1 MLIALSGK
9 KQAGKTSIANFLAGE
24 YLRQKGQ
31 ITGYVLDKETST
43 ISLSNEPEECGV
55 NIYSFANSLKMMCV
69 NFFGLEPNQVF
80 GTDADKNT
88 LTHIKWENI
97 PLYTPQDLKN
107 TQINELPYFD
117 KTGYMTAREF
127 MQILGTDVMRR
138 IYEPIWVNS
147 LLSQIKEENFDLA
160 IIADCRYPNEVEALK
175 DHFIIRLTRAPF
187 KDSHSGENALDN
199 YSFENV
205 LDNANMEYDE
215 QNYHVYQ
222 MVKDKLGWE

>member
-31 ITGYVLDKETST
+31 ISGYVLDKETST
-43 ISLSNEPEECGV
+43 LTLSNEPKECGV
-55 NIYSFANSLKMMCV
+55 NIYSFAHNLKIMCV
-69 NFFGLEPNQVF
+69 NFFGLEPQQVF

-88 LTHIKWENI
+88 LTHIKWEDM
-97 PLYTPQDLKN
+97 PLYTNNQVKSEGGVY
-107 TQINELPYFD
+107 QYIN
-117 KTGYMTAREF
+117 KTGNMTAREF
-127 MQILGTDVMRR
+127 MQILGTDIMRK

-147 LLSQIKEENFDLA
+147 LLAQIKEENFDLA

-175 DHFIIRLTRAPF
+175 DEFIIRLTRAPF
-187 KDSHSGENALDN
+187 QDTHSGENALDN
-199 YSFENV
+199 YSFENI
-205 LDNANMEYDE
+205 LDNANMGYEE
-215 QNYHVYQ
+215 QNYYAYQ